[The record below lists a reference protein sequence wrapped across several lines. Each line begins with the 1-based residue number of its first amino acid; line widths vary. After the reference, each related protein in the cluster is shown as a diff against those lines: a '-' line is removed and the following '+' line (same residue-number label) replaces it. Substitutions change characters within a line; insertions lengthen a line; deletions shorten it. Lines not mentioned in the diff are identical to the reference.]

1 MSSHLIAFTFT
12 VWKENLGAGTL
23 VVLNSEGM
31 FHLNLTIIYPVPQ
44 SFMYM
49 CMCVYI
55 YSYIWPDTQHSPF
68 LSHSHLS
75 ILVSSRLGLLSCAF
89 LLEVREPGPLPSHM
103 DLTEHVQQ
111 EKTHQELA

>member
-55 YSYIWPDTQHSPF
+55 YSSTHTHTHFRKQMVLGWI
-68 LSHSHLS
+68 LS
-75 ILVSSRLGLLSCAF
+75 ITKQKWKHTTQAIF
-89 LLEVREPGPLPSHM
+89 IEPSFDNSL
-103 DLTEHVQQ
+103 
-111 EKTHQELA
+111 